1 VIPAE
6 FDYFAPDTLK
16 EATAILDRTPE
27 AKVLA
32 GGMSLIP
39 ALKHRLAVP
48 GALVDL
54 GRIPGLETISAR
66 RGRVAIGARAVHDA
80 VGRAPDLAGWPIF
93 AEAASVIGD
102 LQVRN
107 RGTFGGSLVHADPA
121 GDWSAVFLALDGEVT
136 VVGPRGKRE
145 IEGADLFR
153 GMLQS
158 ALEEHEILT
167 EVRLSVDRK
176 RCGTAYVKLRH
187 PASGFALVGVAV
199 RVVCDRS
206 GRCEAASVA
215 ITGVNPVPFRTES
228 LEERLVGKTLDDATL
243 SEACASIEEL
253 DPLDDMHA
261 SAEYRRNLASV
272 FARRALRLGHQR
284 ARA

>member
-6 FDYFAPDTLK
+6 FDYFAPGTLK
-16 EATAILDRTPE
+16 EATAILGRTPE

-39 ALKHRLAVP
+39 AMKHRLALP
-48 GALVDL
+48 AALVDV
-54 GRIPGLETISAR
+54 GRIPGLDTISAR
-66 RGRVAIGARAVHDA
+66 RGRILIGARVVHEA
-80 VGRAPDLAGWPIF
+80 IGRAPDLAAWPIF
-93 AEAASVIGD
+93 DEAASVIGD

-145 IEGADLFR
+145 IRAADFFR

-158 ALEEHEILT
+158 EVEADEILT
-167 EVRLSVDRK
+167 EVRLSADRK
-176 RCGTAYVKLRH
+176 RCGTAYLKLRQ

-206 GRCEAASVA
+206 GRCEGVSVA
-215 ITGVNPVPFRTES
+215 ITGVNPVPFRAES
-228 LEERLVGKTLDDATL
+228 LEGRLVGKTLEDATL

-261 SAEYRRNLASV
+261 SADYRRNLASV
-272 FARRALRLGHQR
+272 FARRALRLAHER
-284 ARA
+284 ATA